1 MFFKKSTF
9 INMKNIIV
17 ISDTHGRLPDNEI
30 LWEAFDNAD
39 FIFHLGDGAKE
50 IEKLKAAYPVK
61 VRFVYGNWDGISNG
75 SEEVVEVEGVKFFLT
90 HGHNYKVKS
99 SDLTLQMRGLEL
111 GVDCCLYGHVHR
123 PQMTEYGNLKIINPG
138 SLTYSKTYCYMSVV
152 GDKVLAKIVELR

>member
-1 MFFKKSTF
+1 
-9 INMKNIIV
+9 MKNIIV

-50 IEKLKAAYPVK
+50 IEKLKAAYPGKVK
-61 VRFVYGNWDGISNG
+61 FVYGNWDGITNG

-99 SDLTLQMRGLEL
+99 SDLNLQMRGLEL
-111 GVDCCLYGHVHR
+111 GVDCCLYGHAHR

-152 GDKVLAKIVELR
+152 NGKVLAKIVELR